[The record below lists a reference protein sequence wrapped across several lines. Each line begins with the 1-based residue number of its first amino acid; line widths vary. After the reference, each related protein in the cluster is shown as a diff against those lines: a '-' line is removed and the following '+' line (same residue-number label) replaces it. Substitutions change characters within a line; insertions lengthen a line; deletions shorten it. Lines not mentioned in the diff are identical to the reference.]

1 MKNNKGK
8 NVFKKLK
15 KNYWSYDITDF
26 LFTSNFEFFCDFME
40 NGELQIVD
48 WEYDE
53 LHKKVKKE
61 LDDLYHWYK
70 VDRENYN
77 KEYDKLEVTIDD
89 LTFNDFKN
97 LVLNISNIKKVDK
110 NILNNIDRTNLNW
123 MKVDMIIRYVDSIK
137 LNKLISLRDWL
148 WI

>member
-1 MKNNKGK
+1 MNNAILTKDG
-8 NVFKKLK
+8 L
-15 KNYWSYDITDF
+15 
-26 LFTSNFEFFCDFME
+26 E
-40 NGELQIVD
+40 
-48 WEYDE
+48 
-53 LHKKVKKE
+53 KVKKE
-61 LDDLYHWYK
+61 LDELYQWYK
-70 VDRENYN
+70 FDRENYL

-123 MKVDMIIRYVDSIK
+123 MKVDMLIRYVDNIK